1 MCSKSEGNAKAS
13 LRERVSVRGIS
24 FPSFLPVLDWMQT
37 HVQIKCVCI
46 CSSLPIYFL
55 GPKGEGD
62 QGGEDI
68 PQSMGR
74 QVNLKSALN
83 AESVDPSLQ

>member
-1 MCSKSEGNAKAS
+1 MR
-13 LRERVSVRGIS
+13 LHL
-24 FPSFLPVLDWMQT
+24 FF
-37 HVQIKCVCI
+37 
-46 CSSLPIYFL
+46 SSLPIYFL